1 MASQRRKCPS
11 CGKETRAVGSFCP
24 FCSKSMD
31 PKDPLYT
38 ATLDTTTN
46 HEEEDSMMNHKKRC
60 TQCGMVMAM
69 TCSFCSH
76 CGTNELEVIES
87 EKKEPASKPV
97 PPTPEPTPMPVPPT
111 SPDPIEPA
119 PKPVE
124 PKMVPRNEDPKDDN
138 PDDNNE
144 EDNTVE
150 TRKSNPWWIIG
161 LIAAIIATVLITLW
175 VSGTERDKALQA
187 ERIASLEAT
196 LAQQA
201 ENPATVYLPTG
212 TTKEEADAAAM
223 AAASVNYDGWAA
235 GETKDL
241 QPGWSARG
249 DVTVNGVKYYD
260 EGGINEA
267 TVVVNRS
274 SSPVRVYSQWGAG
287 EVELLSY
294 SNSEMAKQEFD
305 RGGDYDASSVRIVEI
320 TDNEIVE
327 TWYRYKSGVVALT
340 KTLVHNR

>member
-1 MASQRRKCPS
+1 MPRPVSVCHACGERIQRKNP
-11 CGKETRAVGSFCP
+11 KFCP
-24 FCSKSMD
+24 ECQS
-31 PKDPLYT
+31 PLNADEYQKWLT
-38 ATLDTTTN
+38 AGN
-46 HEEEDSMMNHKKRC
+46 
-60 TQCGMVMAM
+60 
-69 TCSFCSH
+69 
-76 CGTNELEVIES
+76 
-87 EKKEPASKPV
+87 KPM
-97 PPTPEPTPMPVPPT
+97 PGGWKPEPTPVPEPPT
-111 SPDPIEPA
+111 SSDPLEPA
-119 PKPVE
+119 PKPVPPTMI
-124 PKMVPRNEDPKDDN
+124 PKNEDPKDDN

-144 EDNTVE
+144 EDNTMKE
-150 TRKSNPWWIIG
+150 TRKINPWWLLAVAV
-161 LIAAIIATVLITLW
+161 LIALITWW
-175 VSGTERDKALQA
+175 VVSNENNKAQQA

-196 LAQQA
+196 VAQQA
-201 ENPATVYLPTG
+201 ENPATAYVPTG

>member
-1 MASQRRKCPS
+1 MPRPVSVCHACGERVQRKNPH
-11 CGKETRAVGSFCP
+11 FCP
-24 FCSKSMD
+24 ECQS
-31 PKDPLYT
+31 PLN
-38 ATLDTTTN
+38 A
-46 HEEEDSMMNHKKRC
+46 EEYQKWLAAGN
-60 TQCGMVMAM
+60 
-69 TCSFCSH
+69 
-76 CGTNELEVIES
+76 
-87 EKKEPASKPV
+87 KPM
-97 PPTPEPTPMPVPPT
+97 PDGWKPVPPT
-111 SPDPIEPA
+111 SPDPLEPA
-119 PKPVE
+119 PKPVQ
-124 PKMVPRNEDPKDDN
+124 PKMVPINEDPKDDN
-138 PDDNNE
+138 PKNNNE
-144 EDNTVE
+144 EDTDMDNKNNT
-150 TRKSNPWWIIG
+150 RFNPWWIIG
-161 LIAAIIATVLITLW
+161 LIAAIIAAVLITLW
-175 VSGTERDKALQA
+175 VSNNEHDKALQA

-196 LAQQA
+196 LAQQV
-201 ENPATVYLPTG
+201 ENPATVYDPTG